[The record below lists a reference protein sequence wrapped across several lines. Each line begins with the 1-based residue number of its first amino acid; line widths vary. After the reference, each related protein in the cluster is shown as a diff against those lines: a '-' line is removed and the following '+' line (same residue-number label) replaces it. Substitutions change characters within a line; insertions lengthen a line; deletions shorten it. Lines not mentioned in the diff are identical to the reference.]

1 MATKILTPQE
11 PREIKRIALYARVST
26 LNGQHPEMQLA
37 ELREYAARRGWQ
49 IVGEFVDIGVSGSR
63 DSRPELN
70 RCMDAARARKCDA
83 ILVWKLDRWAR
94 SLKFLVNNLAEL
106 TAYGVAFVSLR
117 DNIDLSTPAGRL
129 MVQMIG
135 AFAEFERSL
144 IVERVRAGMNSAR
157 ARGKRLGRPS
167 FRYHRGADR
176 RATGRWGV
184 LAHGRR
190 AVGRGCCNRI
200 AAVSAL
206 RNGSCE
212 HAGKCVKTLAIS
224 RRFCAL
230 QKEIVLQQSSASP
243 TKRPKG
249 KL

>member
-11 PREIKRIALYARVST
+11 PREINRIALYARVST

-49 IVGEFVDIGVSGSR
+49 IAGEFVDIGVSGSR

-167 FRYHRGADR
+167 SGI
-176 RATGRWGV
+176 T
-184 LAHGRR
+184 
-190 AVGRGCCNRI
+190 VGQ
-200 AAVSAL
+200 VVAL
-206 RNGSCE
+206 RSTGASWRTVGE
-212 HAGKCVKTLAIS
+212 QLGVDAAT
-224 RRFCAL
+224 AL
-230 QKEIVLQQSSASP
+230 RLYQRCGMVAASTPASA
-243 TKRPKG
+243 
-249 KL
+249 

>member
-1 MATKILTPQE
+1 MAKSILSPQD
-11 PREIKRIALYARVST
+11 PLEISRIAIYARVST
-26 LNGQHPEMQLA
+26 LNGQNPEMQLA
-37 ELREYAARRGWQ
+37 ELREYAVRRGWTV
-49 IVGEFVDIGVSGSR
+49 IGEFVDVGVSGSR

-70 RCMDAARARKCDA
+70 KCMDAARSRKCDA

-167 FRYHRGADR
+167 SGINVDQIVALRSSGASWRRVGEELGVDAATALRVYQRGAI
-176 RATGRWGV
+176 AT
-184 LAHGRR
+184 
-190 AVGRGCCNRI
+190 
-200 AAVSAL
+200 AAPASA
-206 RNGSCE
+206 
-212 HAGKCVKTLAIS
+212 
-224 RRFCAL
+224 
-230 QKEIVLQQSSASP
+230 
-243 TKRPKG
+243 
-249 KL
+249 

>member
-1 MATKILTPQE
+1 MAKNILSAQE
-11 PREIKRIALYARVST
+11 PREIKRVAIYARVST

-49 IVGEFVDIGVSGSR
+49 VVGEFVDIGVSGSR

-70 RCMDAARARKCDA
+70 RCMDVARSRKCDA

-144 IVERVRAGMNSAR
+144 IVERVRAGMSSAR

-167 FRYHRGADR
+167 CGITVEQIAALRGTGASWRTVGEKLGVTGATALRTYQRYGMVPES
-176 RATGRWGV
+176 V
-184 LAHGRR
+184 LA
-190 AVGRGCCNRI
+190 
-200 AAVSAL
+200 SA
-206 RNGSCE
+206 
-212 HAGKCVKTLAIS
+212 
-224 RRFCAL
+224 
-230 QKEIVLQQSSASP
+230 
-243 TKRPKG
+243 
-249 KL
+249 